1 MLKTESSLIFR
12 DQMMRD
18 SVLPPDIVPVH
29 RPLPNQRRV
38 LVTGATGFL
47 GRYLLATLLQETH
60 WEVVCLVRAS
70 DQSIGKQRLNAAL
83 AQTGRDVA
91 TGARVSI
98 VCGDVALPYFGLS
111 VTQFESLA
119 TDVDMVFHGA
129 AEVNWIKSYSSL
141 RQNNVLGTLHATQ
154 FACLAY
160 AKPLYF
166 ISTLAVCYAQNGP
179 EQVTEATDMASHI
192 EGMPLGYAQSKYVSE
207 MLLRQ
212 AAERGLPVTVIRPSL
227 ICGDSA
233 TGISNEDDLI
243 SRLIKGCISMGF
255 AADVDWQLDCCP
267 VDCVAAIITALAVNN
282 TVALPVLHL
291 HHPNPRHWRD
301 LVLWLNLFGYRLP
314 LLDLDDWLGQLA
326 VTTRHDCRELFAL
339 RPFFLSRPANLH
351 GRRLPELYL
360 ESTRQRI
367 HSAHS
372 HKVIAS
378 HGLQLPAIDAPLL
391 GKYFRKFLD
400 SGFMPAVAEP
410 MLHIQ
415 PAFDVSCDYLQGL
428 LQRQFNDS
436 SLRLLDR
443 SSIRIG
449 TNSIINE
456 LSSARGGREV
466 GIWRHSVRYRRIG
479 QTADDQA
486 ELLVKIKADD
496 KTTQRIAKTIGALH
510 GSELAAVSHFL
521 PCILGI
527 TGAHERELV
536 ICGSSDDR
544 LTRHMPKIYGTY
556 ADPAAGVWLIVM
568 EYLTQTEMLD
578 SIDAGIPWTD
588 NHIRCAIVG
597 LADIHSVW
605 YRKENELQQQ
615 NWLSPKLSV
624 DDVHR
629 MEPLWHALAG
639 VAAGHYSTA
648 WSIPSQPL
656 QQGIIDKMPSW
667 WRELS
672 DLPHTLI
679 HNDFNPR
686 NVAFRNMP
694 HGLQLC
700 AYDWELAT
708 IGVPQHDLAELLCFV
723 LPETADKNTVKNF
736 LDLHRQQLQQ
746 ACGAH
751 ISTADCE
758 KGFRL
763 SLRNLVVNR
772 FPLYTLISKF
782 KPQRFLPQV
791 LQNWYKL
798 YLWFD
803 EI

>member
-1 MLKTESSLIFR
+1 MKSESSHVFR
-12 DQMMRD
+12 NQIKRD
-18 SVLPPDIVPVH
+18 SVLPPDIVPVYH
-29 RPLPNQRRV
+29 PLPNQRCV
-38 LVTGATGFL
+38 LVTGAAGFL
-47 GRYLLATLLQETH
+47 GRYLIATLLQETN
-60 WEVVCLVRAS
+60 WEIVCLVRAT
-70 DQSIGKQRLNAAL
+70 DQAAGHQRLNEAL
-83 AQTGRDVA
+83 AQTGRDVVIA
-91 TGARVSI
+91 DRVSV
-98 VCGDVALPYFGLS
+98 VCGDVSLPYFGLS
-111 VTQFESLA
+111 SAQFEDLA
-119 TDVDMVFHGA
+119 ADVHMVFHGA
-129 AEVNWIKSYSSL
+129 AEVNWIKSYASL
-141 RQNNVLGTLHATQ
+141 RQNNVLGTLHAIQ
-154 FACLAY
+154 FACLGY
-160 AKPLYF
+160 AKPFYF
-166 ISTLAVCYAQNGP
+166 VSTLAVCYTQDGP
-179 EQVTEATDMASHI
+179 EKVTEATDMASHI
-192 EGMPLGYAQSKYVSE
+192 EGMPLGYAQSKCVSE
-207 MLLRQ
+207 ILLRQ
-212 AAERGLPVTVIRPSL
+212 ATERGLPVTVIRPSL

-282 TVALPVLHL
+282 MVSLPILHL

-314 LLDLDDWLGQLA
+314 LLDLDDWLRQLA
-326 VTTRHDCRELFAL
+326 ITTRHDCRELFAL
-339 RPFFLSRPANLH
+339 RPFFLGRPANMN

-367 HSAHS
+367 HSERS
-372 HKVIAS
+372 HKIIAS
-378 HGLQLPAIDAPLL
+378 HGLQLPAIDASLL
-391 GKYFRKFLD
+391 GKYFHKFLD

-415 PAFDVSCDYLQGL
+415 PVFDVSCNYLQGL

-436 SLRLLDR
+436 SLRVLDR

-466 GIWRHSVRYRRIG
+466 GIWRHRVRYRRTG
-479 QTADDQA
+479 QIADDQA

-496 KTTQRIAKTIGALH
+496 KTTQRIAKTIGALY

-536 ICGSSDDR
+536 IYGSSDNR
-544 LTRHMPKIYGTY
+544 LTRYMPKIYGTY
-556 ADPAAGVWLIVM
+556 TDPAAGVWLIVM

-578 SIDAGIPWTD
+578 SIDVDTPWTD

-605 YRKENELQQQ
+605 YLKENELQQQ
-615 NWLSPKLSV
+615 NWLLPKLRVS
-624 DDVHR
+624 DIYE
-629 MEPLWHALAG
+629 MKPLWHALAG
-639 VAAGHYSTA
+639 IAAGRYSSA
-648 WSIPSQPL
+648 WKTPSQPL
-656 QQGIIDKMPSW
+656 QQRTIDKMPSW
-667 WRELS
+667 WQELS
-672 DLPHTLI
+672 ELPHTLI

-686 NVAFRNMP
+686 NVAFRNMT
-694 HGLQLC
+694 HGFQLC

-708 IGVPQHDLAELLCFV
+708 IGVPQYDLAELLCFV
-723 LPETADKNTVKNF
+723 LSETADKNTVKNF
-736 LDLHRQQLQQ
+736 LDLHRQQLQM
-746 ACGAH
+746 ACGIPIAV
-751 ISTADCE
+751 SDWE

-763 SLRNLVVNR
+763 SLRNLMVNR

-782 KPQRFLPQV
+782 KPQRFLPKV
-791 LQNWYKL
+791 LQNWYRL
-798 YLWFD
+798 HQWFD